1 MSITSEKIDYIIK
14 VGIHPALKRI
24 GFLKS
29 ARTFR
34 RVRTNCIQII
44 NVQGSW
50 TNYNDQGSFTVNL
63 AVYFPKAD
71 ELHGLFQ
78 IIDHPTESDCM
89 VNERI
94 GHLMPVKGDYWWKID
109 AKSDLDEI
117 AEELAFACVEY
128 GIPWLEEH
136 STIEGAIQF
145 FTLSRKNPYWAAIFS
160 IILGNHQNA
169 KKYLD
174 EAISNASPNP
184 ELKSHLESWGRS
196 VGLIL

>member
-14 VGIHPALKRI
+14 VGLHPVLKRE

-34 RVRTNCIQII
+34 RARTKCIQII

-50 TNYNDQGSFTVNL
+50 TNYNDQGEFTVNL
-63 AVYFPKAD
+63 AVYFPEAARLD
-71 ELHGLFQ
+71 GLFR
-78 IIDHPTESDCM
+78 ITDRPSESDCI

-94 GHLMPVKGDYWWKID
+94 GHLMPVKRDHWWKFD
-109 AKSDLDEI
+109 SKSDSDKI
-117 AEELAFACVEY
+117 AKEVVSVCVDY
-128 GIPWLEEH
+128 GIPWLEKH

-145 FTLSRKNPYWAAIFS
+145 ALSRNTPYWAAVFS
-160 IILGNHQNA
+160 LLLENRKDA
-169 KKYLD
+169 KNYLV

-184 ELKSHLESWGRS
+184 HLKSRLEDWGRS
-196 VGLIL
+196 NSLVA